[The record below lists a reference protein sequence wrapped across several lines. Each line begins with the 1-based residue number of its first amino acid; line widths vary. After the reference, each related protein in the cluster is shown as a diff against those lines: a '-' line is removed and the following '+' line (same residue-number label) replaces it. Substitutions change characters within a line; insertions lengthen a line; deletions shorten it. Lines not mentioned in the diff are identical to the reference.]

1 MITIKKTYY
10 AFMLA
15 TATFAQLSADSYRDY
30 FVPEFS
36 YNNVA
41 VSSLTARE
49 VSRDLYRA
57 YRAHS
62 IINTSADDQ
71 KKQEYIDAFKA
82 IKSPEYLGHSYA
94 YGKSSVLFQDYEWV
108 TNATSDMSPKKLRS
122 VFIARA
128 IFKFISD
135 YAVVM
140 GIDNIY
146 RLAPAQLSDMYKKFM
161 NMIPQW
167 MQSTLLNEV
176 IKFTFKEVTIA
187 LIGYKVE
194 PRVMA
199 LIFTE

>member
-1 MITIKKTYY
+1 MTIKKTYY

-36 YNNVA
+36 HSNVA

-57 YRAHS
+57 YKAHS
-62 IINTSADDQ
+62 ILKGDP
-71 KKQEYIDAFKA
+71 KLQENIDTLNA
-82 IKSPEYLGHSYA
+82 IKAPEYLGHSYA
-94 YGKSSVLFQDYEWV
+94 YGKSSVLFQDYAWV
-108 TNATSDMSPKKLRS
+108 ANATSDMSPKELRS
-122 VFIARA
+122 FFIARA

-199 LIFTE
+199 LIFAK